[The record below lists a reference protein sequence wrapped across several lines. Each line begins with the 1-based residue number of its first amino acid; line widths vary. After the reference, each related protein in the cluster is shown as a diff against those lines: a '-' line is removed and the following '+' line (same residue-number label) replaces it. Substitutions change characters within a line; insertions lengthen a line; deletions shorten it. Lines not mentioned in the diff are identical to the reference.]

1 MAKII
6 KQTVVS
12 PSSRDGIVLPPVKQQ
27 VSSTQTVERS
37 IYFILGIIEVLL
49 AFRLIFKLSGAS
61 LASSFVR
68 TIYSLTALLV
78 APFEGIFHKAVAQGI
93 ETASVLEPSTLVAL
107 VVYAI
112 LAWGIVM
119 LVRLLSREQ
128 EVTE

>member
-1 MAKII
+1 
-6 KQTVVS
+6 
-12 PSSRDGIVLPPVKQQ
+12 LHC
-27 VSSTQTVERS
+27 
-37 IYFILGIIEVLL
+37 LGN
-49 AFRLIFKLSGAS
+49 
-61 LASSFVR
+61 
-68 TIYSLTALLV
+68 Y
-78 APFEGIFHKAVAQGI
+78 KAVAQGI